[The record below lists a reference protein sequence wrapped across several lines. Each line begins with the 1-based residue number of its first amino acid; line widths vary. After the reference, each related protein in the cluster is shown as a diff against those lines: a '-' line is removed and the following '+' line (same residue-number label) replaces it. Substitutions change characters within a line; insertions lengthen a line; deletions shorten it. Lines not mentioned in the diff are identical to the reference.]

1 TEAIRLRG
9 TKLTAGDAGLYF
21 TRANLYLAHAE
32 TDRALADYDQAIRL
46 NPKPAWH
53 YHNRGLAHAR
63 KEQWDRAIADFA
75 KAKELA
81 GAGKH
86 VALNGLANRAN
97 VLAMAGRIPEAEAG
111 YEESLEFDPSRLPD
125 LLVGRAWF
133 VDRRRGDYGGA
144 LEKLDEAAKS
154 GMIW

>member
-1 TEAIRLRG
+1 AIQLAPGVGHYWWVRSQIRLKKDGYEQARADLTEGIRVASEAEKAAMYGARAYFETSYSKIEPAIADFTEAIRLRG

-81 GAGKH
+81 GADKH
-86 VALNGLANRAN
+86 
-97 VLAMAGRIPEAEAG
+97 
-111 YEESLEFDPSRLPD
+111 
-125 LLVGRAWF
+125 
-133 VDRRRGDYGGA
+133 
-144 LEKLDEAAKS
+144 
-154 GMIW
+154 